1 MVYTERKCKH
11 HASGGFEPSTSLLSG
26 NSAKHHISVQLQQQY
41 QYDVMITSL
50 GIIFQDMQ
58 IWQMIYK
65 IQSYHINT

>member
-11 HASGGFEPSTSLLSG
+11 HASGGFEPRTSLSSG
-26 NSAKHHISVQLQQQY
+26 NSAKQHISVQLQQQY

-50 GIIFQDMQ
+50 GIIFHDMQ

-65 IQSYHINT
+65 IQTYHINT